1 MLAGDGV
8 HPNQKGYD
16 WMGDTWYAAISSL
29 LP

>member
-1 MLAGDGV
+1 MLSGDGI

-16 WMGDTWYAAISSL
+16 WMGDTWYSSISSY